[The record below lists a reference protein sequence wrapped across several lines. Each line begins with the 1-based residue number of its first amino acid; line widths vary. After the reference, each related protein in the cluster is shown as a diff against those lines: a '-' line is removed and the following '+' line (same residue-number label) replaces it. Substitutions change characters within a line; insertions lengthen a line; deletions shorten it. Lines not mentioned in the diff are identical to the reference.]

1 MVGSDEN
8 TGSSQE
14 QEEVHQEVKAQKEVI
29 KKIPKNHKWWIM
41 EAAKHAR
48 RKGEKIPHDF
58 FHRFFED

>member
-1 MVGSDEN
+1 MRFNDDWVIQTEIQQISKTKKVINDY
-8 TGSSQE
+8 
-14 QEEVHQEVKAQKEVI
+14 I